1 MMSSNDEARI
11 REIVREEL
19 EKGIIKDLK
28 DAVLDLRNS
37 VKKLRLI
44 IDDLAERQNKLRI
57 GYGTL

>member
-1 MMSSNDEARI
+1 MSSNDEARI

-37 VKKLRLI
+37 AKKLRLI

>member
-37 VKKLRLI
+37 AKKLRLI